1 MALLQWAAMRWTQ
14 VNFAFT
20 PCRAYVFTQSI
31 HITVGSTWLLCRAGY
46 GALSRAGFWVGLPSP
61 PLDLAVHLAKMQAPA
76 QVHSRGSV
84 VRVGVGVVGVVGV
97 VVGVV
102 GVVGVVVGVVVD
114 VFADVLSM
122 LVVMS
127 MLVLTSMLVVT
138 LMVVVWWWR

>member
-1 MALLQWAAMRWTQ
+1 M
-14 VNFAFT
+14 
-20 PCRAYVFTQSI
+20 
-31 HITVGSTWLLCRAGY
+31 LCRAGY

-102 GVVGVVVGVVVD
+102 GVVGVVVGVVGVD
-114 VFADVLSM
+114 VGVVVDVLSM